1 MYKHSN
7 EYCKI
12 ICNDIIVCW
21 LKPQKFGKAEL
32 LWFFYFT
39 EEGGIYSTSAD
50 CGGLI

>member
-21 LKPQKFGKAEL
+21 LKPQKFSKAEL
-32 LWFFYFT
+32 VWFFNFT
-39 EEGGIYSTSAD
+39 EEGEFIYK
-50 CGGLI
+50 CRLRGLI